1 MATIT
6 NNRQTAGHQDPN
18 VNGHSPLIKTSP
30 EELDRIRSS
39 YTEKS
44 GPEIGR
50 LLGRI
55 GFWILIIA
63 IMLYTLFPFYW
74 AVVSSLKTSQEVVRT
89 PPTFWPQNL
98 TFDNYRTVFQD
109 DMFVRSLRNST
120 IISGSVVILS
130 LFFGTVAAYA
140 IGRLK
145 FRGRTPILYL
155 ILSMTMFPGV
165 AILGSLFRL
174 MREFGAFNT
183 LWGLVI
189 VYLTFSLPFTIWV
202 LTNFFRAMPG
212 DLEEAALVDGATPL
226 MALRQILIPLAIP
239 GMVTTGLLAFIE
251 AWSEFLY
258 ARSFTLTDRAK
269 TVQVAISEFTGNQQ
283 FEMPFAVRMAAAVV
297 VTVPLLIGVLI
308 VQRRIIA
315 GLTAGA
321 VKG

>member
-1 MATIT
+1 MATT
-6 NNRQTAGHQDPN
+6 TTPARGSAPSE
-18 VNGHSPLIKTSP
+18 HSPLIKTSP

-39 YTEKS
+39 YRHES
-44 GPEIGR
+44 GTSIGKWI
-50 LLGRI
+50 GKV
-55 GFWILIIA
+55 GFWLLIVVIL
-63 IMLYTLFPFYW
+63 LYTLFPFYW
-74 AVVSSLKTSQEVVRT
+74 AIVSSLKTTQEIVQT
-89 PPTFWPQNL
+89 PPTFWPENL
-98 TFDNYRTVFQD
+98 TWENYRTVFD
-109 DMFVRSLRNST
+109 NETFILALRNSA
-120 IISGSVVILS
+120 IVSGAVVILS

-140 IGRLK
+140 MGRLK

-165 AILGSLFRL
+165 AILGSLFQL
-174 MREFGAFNT
+174 MREFNAFNT

-189 VYLTFSLPFTIWV
+189 VYLTFALPFTIWV

-226 MALRQILIPLAIP
+226 KALWQILIPMAVP

-258 ARSFTLTDRAK
+258 ARSFTLTDDAK
-269 TVQVAISEFTGNQQ
+269 TVQVAISEFSGNTQ
-283 FEMPFAVRMAAAVV
+283 FEQPFAVRMAAAVV
-297 VTVPLLIGVLI
+297 VTIPLLVGVLI